1 MMQDEHGKSKQTLIM
16 IVDDDAALGE
26 MLSIVLNGSGFEAVT
41 CQDGLRAVEMFP
53 TLHPD
58 LVLLDIMLPGL
69 DGVQVAQR
77 IRQTANTPIIMLTA
91 KSDTTDVVKG
101 LEAGADDYVV
111 KPFSLAVLYAKALA
125 LLRRARGLNAGNTLT
140 AGTLSLDPE
149 RGIVTANGRRIDLPP
164 KEFALL
170 RALME
175 RKNRV
180 LTRDELLNLAWG
192 WDFDGTDRVIDGHI
206 KKLRRALGP
215 HADCIKT
222 VVKRGYKLEVD
233 GDENQT

>member
-1 MMQDEHGKSKQTLIM
+1 MTG
-16 IVDDDAALGE
+16 G
-26 MLSIVLNGSGFEAVT
+26 
-41 CQDGLRAVEMFP
+41 R
-53 TLHPD
+53 
-58 LVLLDIMLPGL
+58 
-69 DGVQVAQR
+69 
-77 IRQTANTPIIMLTA
+77 PI
-91 KSDTTDVVKG
+91 
-101 LEAGADDYVV
+101 
-111 KPFSLAVLYAKALA
+111 
-125 LLRRARGLNAGNTLT
+125 N
-140 AGTLSLDPE
+140 
-149 RGIVTANGRRIDLPP
+149 LPP

>member
-1 MMQDEHGKSKQTLIM
+1 MKATILLAEDEQAMREVLTDYFTAKSGGDFTVVAAPDGDTALHLI
-16 IVDDDAALGE
+16 E
-26 MLSIVLNGSGFEAVT
+26 TRRF
-41 CQDGLRAVEMFP
+41 
-53 TLHPD
+53 D
-58 LVLLDIMLPGL
+58 LLLLDIM
-69 DGVQVAQR
+69 
-77 IRQTANTPIIMLTA
+77 
-91 KSDTTDVVKG
+91 
-101 LEAGADDYVV
+101 
-111 KPFSLAVLYAKALA
+111 
-125 LLRRARGLNAGNTLT
+125 
-140 AGTLSLDPE
+140 LSLDPE
-149 RGIVTANGRRIDLPP
+149 RGIVTADGRRIDLPP

>member
-1 MMQDEHGKSKQTLIM
+1 MW
-16 IVDDDAALGE
+16 
-26 MLSIVLNGSGFEAVT
+26 
-41 CQDGLRAVEMFP
+41 
-53 TLHPD
+53 
-58 LVLLDIMLPGL
+58 
-69 DGVQVAQR
+69 
-77 IRQTANTPIIMLTA
+77 
-91 KSDTTDVVKG
+91 
-101 LEAGADDYVV
+101 
-111 KPFSLAVLYAKALA
+111 
-125 LLRRARGLNAGNTLT
+125 ARGLGAGNTLT

-149 RGIVTANGRRIDLPP
+149 RGIVIADGRRIDLPP

-206 KKLRRALGP
+206 KKLRRA
-215 HADCIKT
+215 DCIKT

>member
-1 MMQDEHGKSKQTLIM
+1 MKATILLAEDEQAMRESADRLLHRKERRRFTVVPAPDGDTALHLI
-16 IVDDDAALGE
+16 E
-26 MLSIVLNGSGFEAVT
+26 TRRF
-41 CQDGLRAVEMFP
+41 
-53 TLHPD
+53 D
-58 LVLLDIMLPGL
+58 LLLLDIMLPGT
-69 DGVQVAQR
+69 DGFALCRAAREQGDAPILFV
-77 IRQTANTPIIMLTA
+77 TAREDEQDKLHGY
-91 KSDTTDVVKG
+91 G
-101 LEAGADDYVV
+101 LGADDYVV

-140 AGTLSLDPE
+140 AGTLLLDPE
-149 RGIVTANGRRIDLPP
+149 RGIVTADGRRIDLPP
-164 KEFALL
+164 KGICFAAGADGTQKS
-170 RALME
+170 RADP
-175 RKNRV
+175 
-180 LTRDELLNLAWG
+180 DELLNLAWG

>member
-1 MMQDEHGKSKQTLIM
+1 MNERILV
-16 IVDDDAALGE
+16 VDDEKAIA
-26 MLSIVLNGSGFEAVT
+26 
-41 CQDGLRAVEMFP
+41 
-53 TLHPD
+53 D
-58 LVLLDIMLPGL
+58 LVGIYLTKEGFD
-69 DGVQVAQR
+69 VQVAYSGADAAKAILEQEFDLALLDVMLPDIDGFELLR
-77 IRQTANTPIIMLTA
+77 TIRSSHTYPVIMLTA
-91 KSDTTDVVKG
+91 RDAQQDKIEG
-101 LEAGADDYVV
+101 LSLGADDYVV

-140 AGTLSLDPE
+140 AGFLSLDPE
-149 RGIVTANGRRIDLPP
+149 RGIVTADGRRIDLPP

>member
-1 MMQDEHGKSKQTLIM
+1 MDKKKILVVEDEKAISDILVFNLQREGYDTL
-16 IVDDDAALGE
+16 AAYDGAEGLRCALE
-26 MLSIVLNGSGFEAVT
+26 EAPDLILLDVMLPDIDGFEL
-41 CQDGLRAVEMFP
+41 LR
-53 TLHPD
+53 T
-58 LVLLDIMLPGL
+58 
-69 DGVQVAQR
+69 
-77 IRQTANTPIIMLTA
+77 IRSSHTYPVIMLTA
-91 KSDTTDVVKG
+91 RDAQQDKIEG
-101 LEAGADDYVV
+101 LSLGADDYVV

-149 RGIVTANGRRIDLPP
+149 RGIVTADGRRIDLPP

>member
-1 MMQDEHGKSKQTLIM
+1 MKATILLAEDERDMREVLCDYFTAKSGGELTMISAPDGNTALHLI
-16 IVDDDAALGE
+16 E
-26 MLSIVLNGSGFEAVT
+26 TQPF
-41 CQDGLRAVEMFP
+41 
-53 TLHPD
+53 D
-58 LVLLDIMLPGL
+58 LLLLDIMLPGT
-69 DGVQVAQR
+69 DGFALCRAAREQGDAPVLFV
-77 IRQTANTPIIMLTA
+77 TAREDEQDKLYGY
-91 KSDTTDVVKG
+91 DQ
-101 LEAGADDYVV
+101 GADDYVV
-111 KPFSLAVLYAKALA
+111 KPFSLAVLYAKAQA
-125 LLRRARGLNAGNTLT
+125 LLRRSRGMTAAEVLRAGALELNPARGT
-140 AGTLSLDPE
+140 
-149 RGIVTANGRRIDLPP
+149 VTADGQRIDLPP

-206 KKLRRALGP
+206 KKLRRALGK